1 MKQVIYLL
9 AGATLMF
16 TACGNEESREDAAE
30 NMETTETVIKATPVS
45 MTEVKGS
52 PDFFNATI
60 SLNNVSTEPD
70 GENVK
75 VTFDFGVKNY
85 ALKKQ
90 TEDAEIKMC
99 NNSAQ
104 GQHIHFIL
112 DNEPYAALYDPTHT
126 VSLAKN
132 TEHYLLAFLSRSYH
146 ESLKNK
152 EAVLM
157 YHFKIDENGKVVKL
171 DDPGTPMVFY
181 SRPKGNY
188 VGEADMANLLF
199 DFYPWNTELSGNGN
213 KVLAQ
218 IQADNID
225 TTIRVDKWQAYFLHN
240 LPAGKPKITLT
251 LVDKDGN
258 KINGPMTE
266 VTREF
271 TLAVEEPLPQ

>member
-1 MKQVIYLL
+1 MKQVIYIL

-16 TACGNEESREDAAE
+16 TACGEEASREETAD
-30 NMETTETVIKATPVS
+30 NMDTQETVMKATPIN

-52 PDFFNATI
+52 PDFFGATI
-60 SLNNVSTEPD
+60 LLGDISTKPD
-70 GENVK
+70 DENVK
-75 VTFDFGVKNY
+75 VTFNFNVKNY

-90 TEDAEIKMC
+90 TEDAASKMC
-99 NNSAQ
+99 NNSEK

-152 EAVLM
+152 EAALM
-157 YHFKIDENGKVVKL
+157 YHFKIDEKGKVVKM

-181 SRPKGNY
+181 SRPKGDY
-188 VGEADMANLLF
+188 IGEDNTTNLLF
-199 DFYPWNTELSGNGN
+199 DFYPWNTELSNNGN
-213 KVLAQ
+213 KVLAR
-218 IQADNID
+218 IQADNMD
-225 TTIRVDKWQAYFLHN
+225 TTMTVDKWQAYFLHN
-240 LPAGKPKITLT
+240 LPTGKPKITLT
-251 LVDKDGN
+251 LADKDGN
-258 KINGPMTE
+258 KIDGPMTE

-271 TLAVEEPLPQ
+271 TLAHDEPLPQ

>member
-1 MKQVIYLL
+1 MKHIIYLL
-9 AGATLMF
+9 AGGVLLF
-16 TACGNEESREDAAE
+16 SACGSEETKQEAAD
-30 NMETTETVIKATPVS
+30 NMEATEMVMKQAGIKL
-45 MTEVKGS
+45 TEVNGS
-52 PDFFNATI
+52 PEYEGAAI
-60 SLNNVSTEPD
+60 SLGKVTTAAD

-75 VTFDFGVKNY
+75 VTFNFSVKNY
-85 ALKKQ
+85 DLKQQ
-90 TEDAEIKMC
+90 TADAGSKMC
-99 NNSAQ
+99 NNSGQ

-157 YHFKIDENGKVVKL
+157 YHFKVDEKGNVVKM

-188 VGEADMANLLF
+188 VGEADITNLLF
-199 DFYPWNTELSGNGN
+199 DFYPWNTELSGTGN
-213 KVLAQ
+213 KVMAH
-218 IQADNID
+218 IQAENVD
-225 TTIRVDKWQAYFLHN
+225 TTLSVDKWQAYFLHN
-240 LPAGKPKITLT
+240 IPVGKPKITLT

-258 KINGPMTE
+258 KIDGPMTE

-271 TLAVEEPLPQ
+271 TVALEEPLP

>member
-60 SLNNVSTEPD
+60 SLDKVSTQPD

-90 TEDAEIKMC
+90 TEDAETKMC

-152 EAVLM
+152 AAVLM

-213 KVLAQ
+213 KVLAH

-225 TTIRVDKWQAYFLHN
+225 TTISVDKWQAYFLHN

-258 KINGPMTE
+258 KIDGPMTE

>member
-1 MKQVIYLL
+1 
-9 AGATLMF
+9 
-16 TACGNEESREDAAE
+16 
-30 NMETTETVIKATPVS
+30 
-45 MTEVKGS
+45 
-52 PDFFNATI
+52 
-60 SLNNVSTEPD
+60 
-70 GENVK
+70 
-75 VTFDFGVKNY
+75 
-85 ALKKQ
+85 
-90 TEDAEIKMC
+90 MC

-157 YHFKIDENGKVVKL
+157 YHFKIDEKGKVVKL

-213 KVLAQ
+213 KVLAH

-225 TTIRVDKWQAYFLHN
+225 TTISVDKWQAYFLHN

>member
-1 MKQVIYLL
+1 MKHVIYLL

-16 TACGNEESREDAAE
+16 TACGEETGKEETAN
-30 NMETTETVIKATPVS
+30 NMDTQEAVMKATPIN

-52 PDFFNATI
+52 PEFFGATI
-60 SLNNVSTEPD
+60 SLRDVSTTPD

-75 VTFDFGVKNY
+75 VTFDFNVKNY

-90 TEDAEIKMC
+90 TEDAASKMC
-99 NNSAQ
+99 NNSDQ

-126 VSLAKN
+126 VSLPKN

-152 EAVLM
+152 EAALM
-157 YHFKIDENGKVVKL
+157 YHFKIDDKGNAVKM

-181 SRPKGNY
+181 SRPKGDY
-188 VGEADMANLLF
+188 VGEDNTTNLLF
-199 DFYPWNTELSGNGN
+199 DFYPWNTKLSGNGN
-213 KVLAQ
+213 KILAH
-218 IQADNID
+218 IQADNMD
-225 TTIRVDKWQAYFLHN
+225 TTIRIANWQAYFLHH
-240 LPAGKPKITLT
+240 LPMGKPKITLT
-251 LVDKDGN
+251 LADKDGN
-258 KINGPMTE
+258 KIDGPMTE

-271 TLAVEEPLPQ
+271 TLAYDEPLPR

>member
-1 MKQVIYLL
+1 MKYVIYLL

-16 TACGNEESREDAAE
+16 TACGEDAGREETAD
-30 NMETTETVIKATPVS
+30 NMDTPETVMKATPIN

-52 PDFFNATI
+52 PEFFGATI
-60 SLNNVSTEPD
+60 SLGDISTKPD

-75 VTFDFGVKNY
+75 VTFNFNVKNY

-90 TEDAEIKMC
+90 TEDAASKMC
-99 NNSAQ
+99 NNSDQ

-126 VSLAKN
+126 VSLPKN

-157 YHFKIDENGKVVKL
+157 YHFKIDEKGNVVKM

-181 SRPKGNY
+181 SRPKGDY
-188 VGEADMANLLF
+188 VGEANTNNLLL

-213 KVLAQ
+213 KVIVH
-218 IQADNID
+218 IQAENID
-225 TTIRVDKWQAYFLHN
+225 TSMSVDKWQAYFLHN
-240 LPAGKPKITLT
+240 LPMGKPKITLT

-271 TLAVEEPLPQ
+271 TLAHDEPLPH

>member
-1 MKQVIYLL
+1 MKHVIYLL
-9 AGATLMF
+9 AGGMLMF
-16 TACGNEESREDAAE
+16 TACGSEESKQETAE
-30 NMETTETVIKATPVS
+30 NMETTETVMKATPVS

-52 PDFFNATI
+52 PEFFGATI
-60 SLNNVSTEPD
+60 SLDKVSTQPD

-90 TEDAEIKMC
+90 TEDAASKMC

-181 SRPKGNY
+181 SRPKGDY
-188 VGEADMANLLF
+188 VGEDNTTNLLL
-199 DFYPWNTELSGNGN
+199 DFYPWNTNLSNNGN
-213 KVLAQ
+213 KVVAH
-218 IQADNID
+218 IQAENID
-225 TTIRVDKWQAYFLHN
+225 TAMTVDKWHAYFLHH
-240 LPAGKPKITLT
+240 LPMGKPKITLT

-258 KINGPMTE
+258 KIDGPMTE

-271 TLAVEEPLPQ
+271 TLAHDEPLPQ